1 MSKLELIDDYISERK
16 RNKENDLL
24 ALLVISVKIMYSTDF
39 ERKNYFKNLGGKL
52 AKPNGYD
59 TAGFSNQD
67 YGYYYITRCYSEKIF
82 NMEMFGK
89 NLKLDL
95 GFVGTNPAPKN
106 NTHPKSI
113 SSITKKLKDIYQD
126 FLLEDNKHYY
136 YDIAFDDHTF
146 LIAKYNNNFRI
157 IQSWMLKYQLENVV
171 FNNDIHNCFPKFI
184 TLLFINQYYLC
195 MSRSINLITMVRNVF
210 DCNNLQAKQYI
221 NEFKYMYCLIFSKEL
236 HINGNTFNLHV
247 ELNSD
252 KYLCQSF
259 DINVRIKKHEFEPD
273 KVLQTYQKISFDA
286 LRNEIKK
293 YPALESFYRTKLGV
307 QYPFY
312 NINQV
317 VNINDNIRQ
326 ILNYHI
332 YPYLIKDHHYD
343 SQHLNFMLKNYNI
356 QLDSKNYFEKL
367 IKTALAKYQ
376 RNTKLIKMRNSRISN
391 KTETV
396 LQIYKTYRMEKNGG
410 QATSIY
416 ETNSTLPNL
425 ANLANLAK
433 LAETNTTNLTKSQLA
448 NLTKLAVQ
456 IIPILSQKK
465 IEVFDLYKNY
475 IELMSSTE
483 DKLTNN
489 KIYIP
494 FDKLNLTEV
503 LNTTEKQNA
512 TMLYEQTKNNIIM
525 EITNHIKVTLQQLLG
540 KLDISEQLVTIVKL
554 YLVEPELQPVLSEF
568 INNSKREVFDLVSE
582 ILSKNIISGFYNQ
595 SYSQQKIALEGF
607 NLIEVIVSNKTEI
620 LEVLTGITF
629 SLPDEINQIRQY
641 QFDITNVKENKF
653 SDKII
658 VNYML
663 PIISGK
669 PNNEKIQTLMGIN
682 LNTHDTT
689 GIKYVNS
696 LLDNEIIFSCPK
708 ETLA

>member
-113 SSITKKLKDIYQD
+113 SGITKKLKDIYQD

-157 IQSWMLKYQLENVV
+157 IQSWMLKYQLENVG

-356 QLDSKNYFEKL
+356 QLDSKNYLKKL

-465 IEVFDLYKNY
+465 IEVFDLYKSY
-475 IELMSSTE
+475 IELMSTTE